1 MNDANQPALPAR
13 HDPSHQIDATSIFH
27 TDVVGGRA
35 HEQGAGDRT
44 APCARPDEA
53 ILERLQSA
61 VAELLCA
68 ISTALQ
74 NDRTIFGENIRR
86 AAELLDLEL
95 RDVVAE
101 ATAVPNPTDSTPV
114 RGGLTPWVV
123 RKISNFIDANLDS
136 AIRVDNLAA
145 LANLSRYHFSR
156 AFRQSFDESP
166 HAYIMRRRIERAQG
180 LMLTSVVPLG
190 QIAVECGLADQAHFT
205 KLFRR
210 LVGESP
216 GVWRRARATLP

>member
-1 MNDANQPALPAR
+1 
-13 HDPSHQIDATSIFH
+13 
-27 TDVVGGRA
+27 
-35 HEQGAGDRT
+35 
-44 APCARPDEA
+44 
-53 ILERLQSA
+53 LQSA

-74 NDRTIFGENIRR
+74 SDLAIFGENIRR

-101 ATAVPNPTDSTPV
+101 PTAVPNPTDSTPF
-114 RGGLTPWVV
+114 RGGLAPWLV
-123 RKISNFIDANLDS
+123 RKISNFIDANLTS
-136 AIRVDNLAA
+136 AVRVDDLAA
-145 LANLSRYHFSR
+145 LAKLSRYHFSR

-180 LMLTSVVPLG
+180 LMLTSVVPLS

-216 GVWRRARATLP
+216 GVWRRARATFP